1 MDKDTRR
8 QIEDMEEQSER
19 WRAERRRLNAEID
32 KLEAALEEQK
42 AAAPSKR
49 KDGAKEVKEQKPQG
63 IDPLAFVKLQHN
75 ADEKLKRANEDWET
89 ERAKLIAEVNRLEG
103 AVAEAISRASN
114 PLRVTQ
120 SIKEQFEVELNRALK
135 DKTEIEQMH
144 LREKSE
150 WEQEKL
156 RLTGEMVKLRRAA
169 EIMGH
174 PVPRENSKEA
184 NPKVRDLEKQLKDN
198 LGKWNAERERLVM
211 QIQRL
216 EESARQW
223 DTERRRLN
231 EHAGQ
236 LQQAF
241 VQASAKIQTLEVA
254 AREPSSSELKLE
266 ELKNQNAEVEQKLE
280 AAQSR
285 WDVERRDMHSQI
297 ERLQQQLQ
305 RTTDTSGR
313 VSKEV
318 VDQLRQQHEQRLHEA
333 TQQIERLQQQLQRTT
348 DTSGRVS
355 KEVVDQLRQQYEQR
369 LHETTQQKT
378 QLAKELESVN
388 VLLEVE
394 RTRLSTGHAP
404 SNGNGAG
411 LSSETINAE
420 IARVETQLSQIMAII
435 DDPETE
441 LATVI
446 RKNVEK
452 AELDSYL
459 KGILFSLGKTH
470 K

>member
-120 SIKEQFEVELNRALK
+120 SIKEQFEVELNRAVK

-254 AREPSSSELKLE
+254 AREPNSAELKLE
-266 ELKNQNAEVEQKLE
+266 ELTNQNAEVEQQLE

-285 WDVERRDMHSQI
+285 WDVERRDMQSQM
-297 ERLQQQLQ
+297 
-305 RTTDTSGR
+305 
-313 VSKEV
+313 
-318 VDQLRQQHEQRLHEA
+318 EQ
-333 TQQIERLQQQLQRTT
+333 LQQQLQRTT

-369 LHETTQQKT
+369 LHEATQQKT
-378 QLAKELESVN
+378 QLAKEVESLN

-411 LSSETINAE
+411 AGLSSETINAE
-420 IARVETQLSQIMAII
+420 IARVETQLSQIIAII

>member
-1 MDKDTRR
+1 
-8 QIEDMEEQSER
+8 MEEQSER

-42 AAAPSKR
+42 AAAPLKR

-63 IDPLAFVKLQHN
+63 IDPLAFVKLQHT

-150 WEQEKL
+150 WEQERL
-156 RLTGEMVKLRRAA
+156 RMTGEMVKLRRAA

-223 DTERRRLN
+223 DAERRTLN
-231 EHAGQ
+231 DHAGQ

-254 AREPSSSELKLE
+254 AREPNSSELKLE
-266 ELKNQNAEVEQKLE
+266 ELKNQNAEVEQQLE
-280 AAQSR
+280 NAQSR

-313 VSKEV
+313 VSKE
-318 VDQLRQQHEQRLHEA
+318 A
-333 TQQIERLQQQLQRTT
+333 
-348 DTSGRVS
+348 
-355 KEVVDQLRQQYEQR
+355 VDQLRQQYEHR
-369 LHETTQQKT
+369 LHEANQQKT

-394 RTRLSTGHAP
+394 RTRLSKGPAAG
-404 SNGNGAG
+404 NGNGSG
-411 LSSETINAE
+411 LSTEAINAE
-420 IARVETQLSQIMAII
+420 IARVETQLSQIIAII

-452 AELDSYL
+452 AELDSYR
-459 KGILFSLGKTH
+459 KGILFSLGKTS

>member
-1 MDKDTRR
+1 
-8 QIEDMEEQSER
+8 MEEQSER

-156 RLTGEMVKLRRAA
+156 RLAGEMVKLRRAA

-184 NPKVRDLEKQLKDN
+184 NPKVRDLEKQLKEN

-280 AAQSR
+280 AAQTR
-285 WDVERRDMHSQI
+285 WDVERRDMHS
-297 ERLQQQLQ
+297 
-305 RTTDTSGR
+305 
-313 VSKEV
+313 
-318 VDQLRQQHEQRLHEA
+318 
-333 TQQIERLQQQLQRTT
+333 QIERLQQQLQRTT

-404 SNGNGAG
+404 SNGSGAG

-420 IARVETQLSQIMAII
+420 IARVETHLSQVMAII

>member
-120 SIKEQFEVELNRALK
+120 SIKEQFEVELNRAVK

-156 RLTGEMVKLRRAA
+156 RMTGEMVKLRRAA

-266 ELKNQNAEVEQKLE
+266 ELKNQNAEAEQQLE

-285 WDVERRDMHSQI
+285 WDAERRDMQSQI
-297 ERLQQQLQ
+297 ERLQ
-305 RTTDTSGR
+305 
-313 VSKEV
+313 
-318 VDQLRQQHEQRLHEA
+318 
-333 TQQIERLQQQLQRTT
+333 QQQLQRTT

-355 KEVVDQLRQQYEQR
+355 KEVVDQLRQQYEHR
-369 LHETTQQKT
+369 LHEATQQKT
-378 QLAKELESVN
+378 QLAKELESLN

-404 SNGNGAG
+404 SNGSGAG

-420 IARVETQLSQIMAII
+420 IARVETQLSQIISII

-452 AELDSYL
+452 AELESYL

>member
-1 MDKDTRR
+1 MP
-8 QIEDMEEQSER
+8 
-19 WRAERRRLNAEID
+19 NA
-32 KLEAALEEQK
+32 KGL
-42 AAAPSKR
+42 
-49 KDGAKEVKEQKPQG
+49 
-63 IDPLAFVKLQHN
+63 
-75 ADEKLKRANEDWET
+75 
-89 ERAKLIAEVNRLEG
+89 
-103 AVAEAISRASN
+103 
-114 PLRVTQ
+114 
-120 SIKEQFEVELNRALK
+120 
-135 DKTEIEQMH
+135 
-144 LREKSE
+144 
-150 WEQEKL
+150 
-156 RLTGEMVKLRRAA
+156 
-169 EIMGH
+169 
-174 PVPRENSKEA
+174 
-184 NPKVRDLEKQLKDN
+184 
-198 LGKWNAERERLVM
+198 M

-223 DTERRRLN
+223 DAERRRLN
-231 EHAGQ
+231 DHAGQ

-280 AAQSR
+280 SAQSR
-285 WDVERRDMHSQI
+285 WDVERRDMNSQI

-305 RTTDTSGR
+305 RTSDTSGR

-318 VDQLRQQHEQRLHEA
+318 VDQLGQQYEQRLHEA
-333 TQQIERLQQQLQRTT
+333 TQQIERLQQQLQRTS

-369 LHETTQQKT
+369 LHEATQQKT
-378 QLAKELESVN
+378 QLAKEVESLN

-404 SNGNGAG
+404 SNGNNGNGAG

-420 IARVETQLSQIMAII
+420 IARVETQLSQIITII

>member
-120 SIKEQFEVELNRALK
+120 SIKEQFEVELNRAVK

-156 RLTGEMVKLRRAA
+156 RMTGEMVKLRRAA

-266 ELKNQNAEVEQKLE
+266 ELKNQNAEAEQQLE

-285 WDVERRDMHSQI
+285 WDAERRDMQSQI
-297 ERLQQQLQ
+297 ERLQ
-305 RTTDTSGR
+305 
-313 VSKEV
+313 
-318 VDQLRQQHEQRLHEA
+318 
-333 TQQIERLQQQLQRTT
+333 QQQLQRTT

-355 KEVVDQLRQQYEQR
+355 KEVVDQLRQQYEHR
-369 LHETTQQKT
+369 LHEATQQKT
-378 QLAKELESVN
+378 QLAKELESLN

-404 SNGNGAG
+404 SNGSGAG